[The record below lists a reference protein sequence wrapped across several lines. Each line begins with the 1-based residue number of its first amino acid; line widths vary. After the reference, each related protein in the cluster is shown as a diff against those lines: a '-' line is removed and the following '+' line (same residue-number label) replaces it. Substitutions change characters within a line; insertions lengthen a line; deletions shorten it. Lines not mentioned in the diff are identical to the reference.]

1 MRIAVLD
8 GDAIST
14 REELHAALAR
24 ELALPDWYGGN
35 LDALWDLLTELGPTA
50 LLLTD
55 PQDLLP
61 DDPEYREQLL
71 DTLFQAAAENP
82 LFTFGIEETAF

>member
-24 ELALPDWYGGN
+24 ELARRQRYAARLHDPSDCLTVLGEGTGPRVV
-35 LDALWDLLTELGPTA
+35 LREALEEKLGPTA
-50 LLLTD
+50 RGLMRVLAD
-55 PQDLLP
+55 A
-61 DDPEYREQLL
+61 E
-71 DTLFQAAAENP
+71 AENP
-82 LFTFGIEETAF
+82 WLRVEH

>member
-35 LDALWDLLTELGPTA
+35 LDALYDCLTDLGEETVLRVVPREALEETLGPTA
-50 LLLTD
+50 RGLMRVLAD
-55 PQDLLP
+55 A
-61 DDPEYREQLL
+61 E
-71 DTLFQAAAENP
+71 AENP
-82 LFTFGIEETAF
+82 WLRVEH